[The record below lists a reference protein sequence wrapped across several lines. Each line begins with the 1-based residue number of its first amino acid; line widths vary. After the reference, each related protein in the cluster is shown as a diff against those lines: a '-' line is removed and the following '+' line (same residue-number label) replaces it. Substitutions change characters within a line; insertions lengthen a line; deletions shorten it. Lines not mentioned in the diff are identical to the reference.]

1 MNGNNKLSIISIL
14 GLVLALVLGGVAIAT
29 ALRMSSQPSVS
40 PTVPQ
45 SKPQASEITVTPAC
59 ALSFKVAYIPSLKCD
74 SVMMIPGDPAI
85 VGGSETR
92 RLTATASGGITPLSY
107 SWVSTGGSLSA
118 TTGQF
123 VTWTSPGSI
132 TSSDSWKITATV
144 KDSSGK
150 TDSSGCVVNLAAN
163 PPPSKLPALVCNSDC
178 TDSSQ
183 CPSSMACS
191 NGKCRNPSCVVQ
203 ADCVCP
209 PPPVVMPP
217 PAPTTQTHRE
227 CRNYACVVVNGSG
240 ENTCNS
246 DVTCKPA
253 AVAPKIPESGVSLP
267 TILGIVGGF
276 GLLLLGILVAI

>member
-1 MNGNNKLSIISIL
+1 MNTNNKLSIISIL

-29 ALRMSSQPSVS
+29 ALRISSQPSVS

-45 SKPQASEITVTPAC
+45 SKPQASEITITPAC
-59 ALSFKVAYIPSLKCD
+59 GLTFKVAEIPVIPVLKCD
-74 SVMMIPGDPAI
+74 SITMVPSDSAI

-92 RLTATASGGITPLSY
+92 KLTATASGGIAPLNY
-107 SWVSTGGSLSA
+107 SWVSTGGNLSA
-118 TTGQF
+118 STGES

-132 TSSDSWKITATV
+132 TSLESWKITATV
-144 KDSSGK
+144 KDSSSK
-150 TDSSGCVVNLAAN
+150 TDSSGCVVNLVAN
-163 PPPSKLPALVCNSDC
+163 PLPPKPATLVCNSDC

-191 NGKCRNPSCVVQ
+191 NGKCRNPSCIAQ
-203 ADCVCP
+203 TDCIC
-209 PPPVVMPP
+209 PPPVV
-217 PAPTTQTHRE
+217 TQQTHKE
-227 CRNYACVVVNGSG
+227 CRNYACVVVNGAG
-240 ENTCNS
+240 ANTCSS